1 VVGRPILKKVTLELF
16 NENELVD
23 DTLDLAEEVE
33 RLEPSLIRIGSWLM
47 RENILQLFYNTQQHY
62 H

>member
-1 VVGRPILKKVTLELF
+1 MVGRPILKKVTLELF

>member
-23 DTLDLAEEVE
+23 ETLDLAEEVE